1 MKKTLLLTIC
11 CILSFAASA
20 QDKFVG
26 GDISLLTKYE
36 TNGAKYYDL
45 NGNSI
50 TDVLAFLK
58 NQGLNSMR
66 VRLFVDPNNATKAEK
81 GQGVCQNLEFVKTLG
96 KIIKD
101 AGLSF
106 MLDFHYSDTWADPSK
121 QWTPKNWETLTDD
134 QLYDKI
140 YEYTK
145 DCLQTLKD
153 AGATPDLIQTGNEI
167 SYGMLYGKGIIEEDV
182 YDGNNRYT
190 TYKKSEEKRLTGHV
204 LSVF

>member
-1 MKKTLLLTIC
+1 MKKALLLTIC
-11 CILSFAASA
+11 CILSFVASA

-106 MLDFHYSDTWADPSK
+106 MLDF
-121 QWTPKNWETLTDD
+121 
-134 QLYDKI
+134 
-140 YEYTK
+140 
-145 DCLQTLKD
+145 
-153 AGATPDLIQTGNEI
+153 
-167 SYGMLYGKGIIEEDV
+167 V
-182 YDGNNRYT
+182 
-190 TYKKSEEKRLTGHV
+190 
-204 LSVF
+204 